1 MYNAF
6 FGFKESPF
14 SLSPDPAFFYR
25 SEQHEEALANLVYGV
40 QARKGF
46 IVLTGEVGTGKTTML
61 ECLRDHL
68 EAQYIEFAFIFNSRI
83 TSDQFF
89 EMIAY
94 DLNLSCSRASK
105 TEVLFALNQ
114 LLVEQ
119 AQDGRTVVLIVD
131 EAHNLEW
138 DVLEEIRLL
147 GNLENRNGKL
157 LQIVLAGQPEFDRKL
172 DAPNLRQLKQRI
184 VLRYSLQPFTLR
196 DAVEYMQSRLERAGM
211 LNQTVFPEELMSEI
225 HLRTQ
230 GIPRVINAICDNLL
244 LTAFALEQKVCTVEM
259 LDEVCRDI
267 RRILRADALLTR
279 QPPGSGSVCLRR
291 RAQAGNHRAQ
301 RIQARGGG
309 AVLHENLHHRA
320 RRRPHVPESVWR
332 AAFDVERL
340 PKRRVHRLVGP
351 DGELERPRQWNEQV
365 KLNIVVLMHGPNS
378 ASLDLDARGAN
389 VGAFPQSDRSVT
401 LIGFLAVIGRD
412 SHDNPDVVLFF
423 MRAILQFDSAQ
434 FDSTQGRQLCRQE
447 CSSRF
452 CSFQR

>member
-40 QARKGF
+40 RARKGF

-61 ECLRDHL
+61 ECLRDYL

-83 TSDQFF
+83 NTDQFF

-94 DLNLSCSRASK
+94 DLNLPCSRASK

-119 AQDGRTVVLIVD
+119 AQGGRTVVLIVD

-138 DVLEEIRLL
+138 EVLEEIRLL

-211 LNQTVFPEELMSEI
+211 PNQTVFSEELMAEI

-244 LTAFALEQKVCTVEM
+244 LTAFALEQKVCTAEM

-267 RRILRADALLTR
+267 RLEW
-279 QPPGSGSVCLRR
+279 PGSR
-291 RAQAGNHRAQ
+291 RARS
-301 RIQARGGG
+301 RIDD
-309 AVLHENLHHRA
+309 
-320 RRRPHVPESVWR
+320 ESY
-332 AAFDVERL
+332 ERT
-340 PKRRVHRLVGP
+340 RY
-351 DGELERPRQWNEQV
+351 
-365 KLNIVVLMHGPNS
+365 
-378 ASLDLDARGAN
+378 
-389 VGAFPQSDRSVT
+389 
-401 LIGFLAVIGRD
+401 
-412 SHDNPDVVLFF
+412 
-423 MRAILQFDSAQ
+423 
-434 FDSTQGRQLCRQE
+434 
-447 CSSRF
+447 
-452 CSFQR
+452 